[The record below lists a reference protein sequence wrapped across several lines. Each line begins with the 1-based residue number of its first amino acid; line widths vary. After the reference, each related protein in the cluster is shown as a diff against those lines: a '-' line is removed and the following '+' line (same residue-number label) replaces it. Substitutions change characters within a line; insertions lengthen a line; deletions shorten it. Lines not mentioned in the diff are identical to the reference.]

1 MATRNP
7 QLLAAMTWPQIR
19 SLVTD
24 QKLCVLPVGA
34 TEQHGRHLATGT
46 DTVIAESICQAAS
59 ARTGVPVLPTVS
71 VTSSNAHT
79 ARWPGTFS
87 LGPRL
92 LIEVLLAMAGWVKG
106 CGFER
111 LLIVNAHVGNV
122 GPLAVA
128 ADELRFVGDLRVG
141 VVHWFSLSHEIAARV
156 TADAADWH
164 AHAAETSLM
173 LHLRPDLVQTEQID
187 DDPDRTRDLVL
198 GYTVAETSRAGT
210 TGAPSLG
217 SAQDGAELFELIIDT
232 LVARIETARCEQPPI
247 PRDSRAPP

>member
-1 MATRNP
+1 MMPAP
-7 QLLAAMTWPQIR
+7 ALLYSIM
-19 SLVTD
+19 
-24 QKLCVLPVGA
+24 
-34 TEQHGRHLATGT
+34 
-46 DTVIAESICQAAS
+46 IA
-59 ARTGVPVLPTVS
+59 TGVPDVRLSSVVFSALPPPKKAS
-71 VTSSNAHT
+71 
-79 ARWPGTFS
+79 P
-87 LGPRL
+87 
-92 LIEVLLAMAGWVKG
+92 
-106 CGFER
+106 
-111 LLIVNAHVGNV
+111 
-122 GPLAVA
+122 
-128 ADELRFVGDLRVG
+128 RVG